1 MAPVLIG
8 GSDVPF
14 GRTFFNV
21 SLGEML
27 DRAGKEKDHKLAL
40 FLGDG
45 TQLEV
50 CAIDELSDNFLVVRA
65 YRGEEDACDLTL
77 NVIPYG
83 LIYRIEIS
91 PKQEANNRLGFHWA
105 KPRQTTVRKVG
116 K

>member
-1 MAPVLIG
+1 MPPYVIG
-8 GSDVPF
+8 GSDTPF

-27 DRAGKEKDHKLAL
+27 EGAGKEKDHKLTL

-50 CAIDELSDNFLVVRA
+50 CSIDELSDNYLVVRA
-65 YRGEEDACDLTL
+65 YRGEPDACALAIEL
-77 NVIPYG
+77 IPYG
-83 LIYRIEIS
+83 LIYRIEIA
-91 PKQEANNRLGFHWA
+91 PKKDDSQRVGFHWA
-105 KPRQTTVRKVG
+105 KPRQTTIRKVG

>member
-27 DRAGKEKDHKLAL
+27 EVAGKEKDHRLTL

-50 CAIDELSDNFLVVRA
+50 CSIDELADHYLVVRA
-65 YRGEEDACDLTL
+65 YRGEPDACSLAVEL
-77 NVIPYG
+77 IPYG
-83 LIYRIEIS
+83 LIYWIEIS
-91 PKQEANNRLGFHWA
+91 PKQDDSQRVGFHWV
-105 KPRQTTVRKVG
+105 KPRQTTVRKLG